1 VRAIRRLIRDR
12 AIDLVQLGG
21 LVNPHAAIAARQE
34 DIPVVWRILDTRPP
48 MALRRIMMP
57 LVLRLSDVVMTTGRA
72 VAEVHPGAAGLGE
85 RVRPFYPPVD
95 PDVFSA
101 EDGDRDSARAELG
114 FAPEDVVLV
123 SVGNLNPAEGPRGS
137 HSRRCAPPA
146 DHAAYQAPDCR
157 RLSPRRTGPTRRAST
172 ALQASSALTSA
183 RT

>member
-123 SVGNLNPAEGPRGS
+123 SVGNLNPQKGHEDLIRAAALLRRTTPHIKLLIAAASHPDAPGLRGGP
-137 HSRRCAPPA
+137 PP
-146 DHAAYQAPDCR
+146 PCR
-157 RLSPRRTGPTRRAST
+157 R
-172 ALQASSALTSA
+172 A
-183 RT
+183 RP